1 MAPYSGTSYDLA
13 RGTFVVRT
21 EGVARQK
28 APAGRDPR
36 ALAAFNELMTAVKK
50 LELLVQGAGGR
61 PNKELKQMARQAEK
75 LYEEWNEARL

>member
-1 MAPYSGTSYDLA
+1 MLVLSRLQSCLLYTS
-13 RGTFVVRT
+13 
-21 EGVARQK
+21 
-28 APAGRDPR
+28 RDPR

>member
-1 MAPYSGTSYDLA
+1 
-13 RGTFVVRT
+13 
-21 EGVARQK
+21 
-28 APAGRDPR
+28 
-36 ALAAFNELMTAVKK
+36 MTAVKK